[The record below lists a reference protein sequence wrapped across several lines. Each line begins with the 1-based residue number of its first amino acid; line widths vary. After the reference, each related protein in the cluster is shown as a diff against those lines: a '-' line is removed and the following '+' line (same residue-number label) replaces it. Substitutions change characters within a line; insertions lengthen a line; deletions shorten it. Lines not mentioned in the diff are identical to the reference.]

1 MIDYLET
8 IPLNF
13 DRYFTKIDEYNLAQN
28 DMHRASFDLEKN
40 LIQLG
45 NIPKVI
51 FVMTNSAFVH
61 LIYNLSK
68 QNEDELKIPVMVKS
82 LDNNSIKVVFIE
94 KPYIAK
100 NLNQRD
106 KNEKFYKRSLM
117 VTLVKNQISTRNN
130 SKKLNINS
138 SSATS
143 DRNELKPITD
153 ANSANYETENKL
165 VSFYL

>member
-1 MIDYLET
+1 
-8 IPLNF
+8 
-13 DRYFTKIDEYNLAQN
+13 
-28 DMHRASFDLEKN
+28 
-40 LIQLG
+40 
-45 NIPKVI
+45 
-51 FVMTNSAFVH
+51 MTNSAFVH

-130 SKKLNINS
+130 SKKLNNNS
-138 SSATS
+138 LSVTS

-153 ANSANYETENKL
+153 ANSADYETENKL
-165 VSFYL
+165 VSFYLNL